1 MKEKVIYDWA
11 INFRSDKVMDNTKAT
26 YRDQKKKTQKRIF
39 ETPLLEL
46 EKKDDFDLNFSL

>member
-1 MKEKVIYDWA
+1 
-11 INFRSDKVMDNTKAT
+11 MDNTKAT

-39 ETPLLEL
+39 ETTLLEL